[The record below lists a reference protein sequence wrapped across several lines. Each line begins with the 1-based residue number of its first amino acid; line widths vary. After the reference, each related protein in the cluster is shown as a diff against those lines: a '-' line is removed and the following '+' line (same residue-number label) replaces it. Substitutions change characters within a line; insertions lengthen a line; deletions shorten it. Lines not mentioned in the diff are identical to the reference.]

1 MTEQWFLELY
11 HIVFPS
17 NTTKTNLKYL
27 LDLGLY
33 PIVRLSKNGSHHVIL
48 RYYEI
53 GDPYDCDIIEFFPAD
68 KIFINKIFDSDFLNH
83 NVCIV
88 KRDKFND

>member
-33 PIVRLSKNGSHHVIL
+33 PIVRLSKNNLRHVIL

-53 GDPYDCDIIEFFPAD
+53 GDPYDCPIKEFFPAD
-68 KIFINKIFDSDFLNH
+68 KTFIYKKFDSDFLNH
-83 NVCIV
+83 NIYII
-88 KRDKFND
+88 KRDKLND